1 MTPTEFL
8 RMRNIVAKDK
18 TDLIIGFD
26 NGTEES
32 LIELLDSYHELKL
45 EKLRVADVMLRFK
58 LRLNIEEW
66 GMYKKGD
73 EDYFNIK
80 LHDEQN
86 GLTRF
91 PIDKRWDVISC
102 EIVNVA

>member
-1 MTPTEFL
+1 MED
-8 RMRNIVAKDK
+8 MKI
-18 TDLIIGFD
+18 FD
-26 NGTEES
+26 ENGKALHIT
-32 LIELLDSYHELKL
+32 
-45 EKLRVADVMLRFK
+45 DVMLRFK
-58 LRLNIEEW
+58 LRLNVEEW

-102 EIVNVA
+102 EIVNVV

>member
-1 MTPTEFL
+1 MIKKAQNSTTTL
-8 RMRNIVAKDK
+8 Q
-18 TDLIIGFD
+18 T
-26 NGTEES
+26 S
-32 LIELLDSYHELKL
+32 LDITN
-45 EKLRVADVMLRFK
+45 VMLRFK
-58 LRLNIEEW
+58 LRLNVEEW

-91 PIDKRWDVISC
+91 PIDKIWDVISC
-102 EIVNVA
+102 EIVNEP

>member
-1 MTPTEFL
+1 M
-8 RMRNIVAKDK
+8 
-18 TDLIIGFD
+18 
-26 NGTEES
+26 TEEELINKIEWVNKRSS
-32 LIELLDSYHELKL
+32 LRDEPLTRNQKELLMFVFADNVVN
-45 EKLRVADVMLRFK
+45 EKLRVGDVILRFK
-58 LRLNIEEW
+58 LRLNVEKW

-80 LHDEQN
+80 LHDKQN

-102 EIVNVA
+102 EIVNVS

>member
-1 MTPTEFL
+1 MEDMKIFDENGKAL
-8 RMRNIVAKDK
+8 HIV
-18 TDLIIGFD
+18 
-26 NGTEES
+26 
-32 LIELLDSYHELKL
+32 
-45 EKLRVADVMLRFK
+45 DVMLRFK
-58 LRLNIEEW
+58 LRLNVEEW

-102 EIVNVA
+102 EIVNVV

>member
-1 MTPTEFL
+1 MNNEQNL
-8 RMRNIVAKDK
+8 NNADNQQLNIA
-18 TDLIIGFD
+18 G
-26 NGTEES
+26 
-32 LIELLDSYHELKL
+32 
-45 EKLRVADVMLRFK
+45 VMLRFK
-58 LRLNIEEW
+58 LQLNVEEW

>member
-1 MTPTEFL
+1 MNKEQNLNNPQNQQL
-8 RMRNIVAKDK
+8 NIA
-18 TDLIIGFD
+18 G
-26 NGTEES
+26 
-32 LIELLDSYHELKL
+32 
-45 EKLRVADVMLRFK
+45 VMLRFK

-102 EIVNVA
+102 EIVNGA

>member
-1 MTPTEFL
+1 MTKKAENL
-8 RMRNIVAKDK
+8 NEVQNSALNID
-18 TDLIIGFD
+18 
-26 NGTEES
+26 
-32 LIELLDSYHELKL
+32 
-45 EKLRVADVMLRFK
+45 DVMLRFK
-58 LRLNIEEW
+58 LRLNIEKW

-102 EIVNVA
+102 EVVNGA

>member
-1 MTPTEFL
+1 MTKKVENLNEPQNSAL
-8 RMRNIVAKDK
+8 NI
-18 TDLIIGFD
+18 
-26 NGTEES
+26 
-32 LIELLDSYHELKL
+32 
-45 EKLRVADVMLRFK
+45 ADVMLRFK

-86 GLTRF
+86 GLTRH

-102 EIVNVA
+102 EILNGA

>member
-1 MTPTEFL
+1 MTKKAQNLNEIQNSAL
-8 RMRNIVAKDK
+8 NI
-18 TDLIIGFD
+18 
-26 NGTEES
+26 
-32 LIELLDSYHELKL
+32 
-45 EKLRVADVMLRFK
+45 ADVMLRFK

-91 PIDKRWDVISC
+91 PIDKRWDIISC
-102 EIVNVA
+102 DIVNGV

>member
-1 MTPTEFL
+1 MNNEQNSKNTQNQQL
-8 RMRNIVAKDK
+8 NIA
-18 TDLIIGFD
+18 G
-26 NGTEES
+26 
-32 LIELLDSYHELKL
+32 
-45 EKLRVADVMLRFK
+45 VMLRFK

-102 EIVNVA
+102 EIVNGA